1 MKTRVFLKYFFR
13 GCRSSTRPFVNVKSF
28 KYSLISQSLSHSL
41 TQMLGFQTQSSVIND
56 PLQGKLRFHEN
67 KTPIDSTKYFKNTQI
82 LRIRINESERKD
94 K

>member
-1 MKTRVFLKYFFR
+1 
-13 GCRSSTRPFVNVKSF
+13 
-28 KYSLISQSLSHSL
+28 
-41 TQMLGFQTQSSVIND
+41 MLGFQTQSSVIND

-67 KTPIDSTKYFKNTQI
+67 KTQIDSTKYFKNTQI